1 MPSSDELSKLSG
13 VLDALLDAPPE
24 QRGALIAKLSEGDPE
39 RRAELEA
46 LLAECEREPALLS
59 RPAAERFAALLVDEA
74 AEGSGGGFPAALAER
89 YRFLKELARGGMATV
104 YLAQDLKHDREVAIK
119 VLTLPPELGVLMSP
133 ERFRREIEIASGFNH
148 PHIVPLY
155 DSGEADGRLFYV
167 MPYVRGESL
176 RERLR
181 RERQLP
187 VEDAVAIARE
197 VAEALGYALG
207 RGVVHRDIKPE
218 NILLSEGH
226 ALVAD
231 FGIARGTQPGGESLT
246 QPGVILGT
254 PAYMSPEQATGAA
267 DLDGRTDVYAMGCVL
282 YEMLAG
288 APPYPGE
295 TVQAIVGGH
304 LRDPVPHIRRLRPQV
319 PEHVEAAIVRALGK
333 SQADRFATPQQF
345 AAALLGGD
353 ARPRPRAAGR
363 VALGAAAL
371 VIALLLGLN
380 AGGVRDRA
388 WRWVRGSGGAVPTAD
403 AERSVAV
410 LPFENVGGKPEDE
423 YFSAGLTEELI
434 AALSQIR
441 SLRVAARTSAFAF
454 KGQSRDIREIGRTLN
469 VATVLVGSVRKS
481 GNRIRVTAQLID
493 ASNGLSRWSQA
504 YDERAISDILDI
516 QVDLGLRI
524 ARALETNLTPSEQA
538 RLTRKPTENL
548 EAYTLYLKGR
558 FAWSQRNQGLYTA
571 IEYFN
576 QAIAVDSLYAR
587 AYAGLA
593 SAYGPLGLFGYIRP
607 EEGRARMGAAARRAV
622 ELDDGLA
629 EAHTF
634 LGAYLHIYEWDWA
647 AAEREF
653 QRALELD
660 PDFPTTHRFY
670 GFFLG
675 MMGRL
680 DESLIEQRRAQDLDP
695 LAPDVEIGTS
705 LLRLGRYDLA
715 EAAFREKLARDP
727 TYWIG
732 YDGLGQV
739 LELTGR
745 PNEAVSAFE
754 RAVALSG
761 PALRPKA
768 LLARALMLAGR
779 EAEGRRMIQELRVEG
794 TRRGI
799 YHPAVALAIVAA
811 GDTSGAFE
819 WLEAA
824 YRQRH
829 PDLVRLKADRLF
841 LPLRGD
847 PRFQD
852 LLRRVG
858 FDRR

>member
-1 MPSSDELSKLSG
+1 
-13 VLDALLDAPPE
+13 
-24 QRGALIAKLSEGDPE
+24 
-39 RRAELEA
+39 
-46 LLAECEREPALLS
+46 
-59 RPAAERFAALLVDEA
+59 
-74 AEGSGGGFPAALAER
+74 
-89 YRFLKELARGGMATV
+89 
-104 YLAQDLKHDREVAIK
+104 
-119 VLTLPPELGVLMSP
+119 
-133 ERFRREIEIASGFNH
+133 
-148 PHIVPLY
+148 
-155 DSGEADGRLFYV
+155 
-167 MPYVRGESL
+167 
-176 RERLR
+176 
-181 RERQLP
+181 
-187 VEDAVAIARE
+187 
-197 VAEALGYALG
+197 
-207 RGVVHRDIKPE
+207 
-218 NILLSEGH
+218 
-226 ALVAD
+226 
-231 FGIARGTQPGGESLT
+231 
-246 QPGVILGT
+246 
-254 PAYMSPEQATGAA
+254 
-267 DLDGRTDVYAMGCVL
+267 
-282 YEMLAG
+282 
-288 APPYPGE
+288 
-295 TVQAIVGGH
+295 
-304 LRDPVPHIRRLRPQV
+304 
-319 PEHVEAAIVRALGK
+319 
-333 SQADRFATPQQF
+333 
-345 AAALLGGD
+345 
-353 ARPRPRAAGR
+353 
-363 VALGAAAL
+363 
-371 VIALLLGLN
+371 
-380 AGGVRDRA
+380 
-388 WRWVRGSGGAVPTAD
+388 
-403 AERSVAV
+403 
-410 LPFENVGGKPEDE
+410 VGGKPEEE

-454 KGQSRDIREIGRTLN
+454 KDQSRDTREIGRTLN

-493 ASNGLSRWSQA
+493 VSNGLSLWSQT

-538 RLTRKPTENL
+538 RLARKPTENL

-629 EAHTF
+629 EGHTV
-634 LGAYLHIYEWDWA
+634 LAAYLHIYEWDWA
-647 AAEREF
+647 AAEKEF

-680 DESLIEQRRAQDLDP
+680 DEALSEQRRAQELDP
-695 LAPDVEIGTS
+695 LAPDVEIGTP

-715 EAAFREKLARDP
+715 EAAFREKIERDP
-727 TYWIG
+727 TFWIG

-745 PNEAVSAFE
+745 RTEAVSAFE

-768 LLARALMLAGR
+768 LLARALILAGR
-779 EAEGRRMIQELRVEG
+779 EAEGRRMIHELRVEG

-799 YHPAVALAIVAA
+799 YHPAVAVAIVAG

-829 PDLVRLKADRLF
+829 PDLVRLKTEKFYA
-841 LPLRGD
+841 PLRGD

-858 FDRR
+858 FRP

>member
-1 MPSSDELSKLSG
+1 VPSSDDLSKLSS
-13 VLDALLDAPPE
+13 VLDALLDASPE

-46 LLAECEREPALLS
+46 LLAECEREPPLLS
-59 RPAAERFAALLVDEA
+59 RPAAERFAALLADEPA
-74 AEGSGGGFPAALAER
+74 GFPAALAER
-89 YRFLKELARGGMATV
+89 YRFSKELARGGMATV

-119 VLTLPPELGVLMSP
+119 VLTPPPELGVLVSP

-155 DSGEADGRLFYV
+155 DSGEAPPDGRLFYV

-176 RERLR
+176 RDRLR

-231 FGIARGTQPGGESLT
+231 FGIARGTHPGGEKLT

-267 DLDGRTDVYAMGCVL
+267 DLDGRTDVYALGCVL

-288 APPYPGE
+288 APPYGGG
-295 TVQAIVGGH
+295 TAQAIVGGH
-304 LRDPVPHIRRLRPQV
+304 LRDPVPQVRRLRPQV
-319 PEHVEAAIVRALGK
+319 PQHVEAAIVRALEK
-333 SQADRFATPQQF
+333 SPADRFATPQQF
-345 AAALLGGD
+345 AAALLAPGAG
-353 ARPRPRAAGR
+353 PKPRAAIMWR
-363 VALGAAAL
+363 VAWGVAGVMA
-371 VIALLLGLN
+371 VLLGLT
-380 AGGVRDRA
+380 AGGGRDA
-388 WRWVRGSGGAVPTAD
+388 VLRWVRGAAVPGA
-403 AERSVAV
+403 AEQRSVAV

-454 KGQSRDIREIGRTLN
+454 KGQSRDIREIGRTLS

-493 ASNGLSRWSQA
+493 VSNGLSLWSQT

-538 RLTRKPTENL
+538 RLARKPTENL

-558 FAWSQRNQGLYTA
+558 FAWGQRNQGLYTA

-629 EAHTF
+629 EAHTV

-745 PNEAVSAFE
+745 PREAVSAFE

-799 YHPAVALAIVAA
+799 YHPAVALAIAA
-811 GDTSGAFE
+811 GDTSGAFA

>member
-1 MPSSDELSKLSG
+1 MPSADDLSRLSS
-13 VLDALLDAPPE
+13 VLDALLDAPPA
-24 QRGALIAKLSEGDPE
+24 QRAALIAKLSGGDSA

-46 LLAECEREPALLS
+46 LLAECVREPALLS
-59 RPAAERFAALLVDEA
+59 RPAAERFAALLADETP
-74 AEGSGGGFPAALAER
+74 SFPAALAER
-89 YRFLKELARGGMATV
+89 YRLVKEIARGGMATV

-119 VLTLPPELGVLMSP
+119 VLTPPPELGVLVSP
-133 ERFRREIEIASGFNH
+133 ERFRREIEMASGFNH

-155 DSGEADGRLFYV
+155 DSGEAPPDGRLFYV

-176 RERLR
+176 RDRLR

-267 DLDGRTDVYAMGCVL
+267 DVDGRTDVYALGCVL

-288 APPYPGE
+288 VPPFPGP
-295 TVQAIVGGH
+295 TAQAIVGGH
-304 LRDPVPHIRRLRPQV
+304 LRDPVPQVRRLRPQV
-319 PEHVEAAIVRALGK
+319 PQHVETAIVRALAK

-345 AAALLGGD
+345 AAALLGGG
-353 ARPRPRAAGR
+353 ARPRPRAARAGR
-363 VALGAAAL
+363 VALGAGL
-371 VIALLLGLN
+371 VIALLLGLKLWWPHP
-380 AGGVRDRA
+380 AA
-388 WRWVRGSGGAVPTAD
+388 ET
-403 AERSVAV
+403 ERSVAV
-410 LPFENVGGKPEDE
+410 LPFENVGGKPEEE

-454 KGQSRDIREIGRTLN
+454 KDQSRDTREIGRTLN

-493 ASNGLSRWSQA
+493 VSNGLSLWSQT

-538 RLTRKPTENL
+538 RLARKPTENL

-629 EAHTF
+629 EAHTV
-634 LGAYLHIYEWDWA
+634 LAAYLHIYEWDWA
-647 AAEREF
+647 AAEKEF

-680 DESLIEQRRAQDLDP
+680 DEALSEQRRAQELDS
-695 LAPDVEIGTS
+695 LAPDVEIGTP

-715 EAAFREKLARDP
+715 EAAFREKIERDP
-727 TYWIG
+727 TFWIG

-745 PNEAVSAFE
+745 RTEAVSAFE

-768 LLARALMLAGR
+768 LLARALILAGR
-779 EAEGRRMIQELRVEG
+779 EAEGRRMIHELRVEG

-799 YHPAVALAIVAA
+799 YHPAVAVAIVAG

-829 PDLVRLKADRLF
+829 PDLVRLKTEKFYA
-841 LPLRGD
+841 PLRGD

-858 FDRR
+858 FRP

>member
-1 MPSSDELSKLSG
+1 MPSADDLSRLSS

-24 QRGALIAKLSEGDPE
+24 QRGALIAKLSEGDPK

-59 RPAAERFAALLVDEA
+59 RPAAERFAALLADETP
-74 AEGSGGGFPAALAER
+74 SFPAALAER
-89 YRFLKELARGGMATV
+89 YRFSKELARGGMATV

-119 VLTLPPELGVLMSP
+119 VLTPPAELGVLVSP

-155 DSGEADGRLFYV
+155 DSGEAPPDGRLFYV

-176 RERLR
+176 RDRLR

-231 FGIARGTQPGGESLT
+231 FGIARATQPGGEKLT

-267 DLDGRTDVYAMGCVL
+267 DLDGRTDVYALGCVL

-288 APPYPGE
+288 APPYPGA
-295 TVQAIVGGH
+295 TAQAIVGGH
-304 LRDPVPHIRRLRPQV
+304 LRDPVPHVRRLRPEV
-319 PEHVEAAIVRALGK
+319 PQHVEAAIVRALEK

-345 AAALLGGD
+345 AAALLASGAG
-353 ARPRPRAAGR
+353 PKPRAPIVRR
-363 VALGAAAL
+363 VAWGVAGVMA
-371 VIALLLGLN
+371 VLLGLKLW
-380 AGGVRDRA
+380 
-388 WRWVRGSGGAVPTAD
+388 WRHPAME

-410 LPFENVGGKPEDE
+410 LPFENVGGKPEEE

-454 KGQSRDIREIGRTLN
+454 KDQSRDTREIGRTLN

-493 ASNGLSRWSQA
+493 VSNGLSLWSQT

-538 RLTRKPTENL
+538 RLARKPTENL
-548 EAYTLYLKGR
+548 DAYTLYLKGR

-571 IEYFN
+571 VEYFN

-629 EAHTF
+629 EGHTV
-634 LGAYLHIYEWDWA
+634 LAAYLHIYEWNWA
-647 AAEREF
+647 AAEKEF

-680 DESLIEQRRAQDLDP
+680 DESLSEQRRAQELDP
-695 LAPDVEIGTS
+695 LAQDVEIGTS

-715 EAAFREKLARDP
+715 EAAFREKIERDP
-727 TYWIG
+727 TFWIG

-745 PNEAVSAFE
+745 RNEAVTAFE

-779 EAEGRRMIQELRVEG
+779 EAEGRRMIQELRVEA

-799 YHPAVALAIVAA
+799 YHPAVAVAIAAA
-811 GDTSGAFE
+811 GDTSGAFA

-829 PDLVRLKADRLF
+829 PDLVRLKTERLYA
-841 LPLRGD
+841 PLRGD

-852 LLRRVG
+852 LVRRVG
-858 FDRR
+858 FGP